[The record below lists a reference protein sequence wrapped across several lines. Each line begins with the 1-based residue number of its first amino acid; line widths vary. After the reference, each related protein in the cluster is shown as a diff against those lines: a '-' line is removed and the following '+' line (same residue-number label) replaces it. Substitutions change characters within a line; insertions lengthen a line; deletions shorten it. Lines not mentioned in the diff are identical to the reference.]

1 MNKYTQLNKKLVYQI
16 SHTVERQYKCIF
28 ETKQELNVRNRVC
41 AIFWD
46 SYGSKCTQNFFLA
59 NS

>member
-16 SHTVERQYKCIF
+16 SHTVEGQYKCIF

-41 AIFWD
+41 AIF
-46 SYGSKCTQNFFLA
+46 
-59 NS
+59 